1 MITVETPRGVRQQL
15 PRDVLRA
22 LLRVTVWCKDN
33 GYRCVV
39 LRDPDAAPPRKV
51 KK

>member
-1 MITVETPRGVRQQL
+1 MITVETPRGAKL

-22 LLRVTVWCKDN
+22 LLKVHIWCKDN
-33 GYRCVV
+33 GYRC
-39 LRDPDAAPPRKV
+39 RIFKDPDAEAPPRRG